1 MTITAASTKQMQES
15 FVTGHDFSRAEN
27 AKQNDRALATAKLQ

>member
-1 MTITAASTKQMQES
+1 LGTALEC

-27 AKQNDRALATAKLQ
+27 ANKDKGISPCEISIVAFDLK